1 MTPRFPG
8 TAGAAGRNRTC
19 RTCAGDWPLAA
30 SRGFSPH
37 PSAMAASLP
46 MQDYLDDAVEAV
58 EAHQFDRVLEALARA
73 DCERTTLGD
82 TTAR

>member
-1 MTPRFPG
+1 
-8 TAGAAGRNRTC
+8 
-19 RTCAGDWPLAA
+19 
-30 SRGFSPH
+30 
-37 PSAMAASLP
+37 MAASLP